1 MNSKH
6 LNMPPRVNRFLS
18 QNWLARIEDIQ
29 RLDQSLKF
37 MLHDPLKQHCWA
49 AGIEK
54 RRLTILTDSG
64 AWATQLRYQQQQIL
78 KGINT
83 DLGLNLNKL
92 RIRVSTRS
100 PAPPKPLSKRH
111 LSKKSAAY
119 ITQGAQSIKDQALR
133 ETLLRLAKK
142 AR

>member
-1 MNSKH
+1 MSSKH
-6 LNMPPRVNRFLS
+6 LNMPPRVSRFLS
-18 QNWLARIEDIQ
+18 RNWLDRIQDIQ

-54 RRLTILTDSG
+54 RQLTILTDSG
-64 AWATQLRYQQQQIL
+64 VWATQLRYQQQQIL

-83 DLGLNLNKL
+83 DLRLNLNKL
-92 RIRVSTRS
+92 RVRISSRHT
-100 PAPPKPLSKRH
+100 PPPKPLSKRH
-111 LSKKSAAY
+111 LSKKGAAY
-119 ITQGAQSIKDQALR
+119 ITQGAQSITDQALR